1 MVLIKIRILLWF
13 DLFVLVL
20 WLDGKVSGVLLCSL
34 HTNQLHFSL
43 GKAEYESREQRGD
56 GQGIGEGQP
65 HQAWKEQKTTY
76 SSGSFQLKGS
86 QLSCGLT
93 RVY

>member
-20 WLDGKVSGVLLCSL
+20 RLDGKVSGVLLCSL

-43 GKAEYESREQRGD
+43 GKAEYESRE
-56 GQGIGEGQP
+56 
-65 HQAWKEQKTTY
+65 
-76 SSGSFQLKGS
+76 
-86 QLSCGLT
+86 
-93 RVY
+93 